1 MKEVR
6 HVVGMMSGTS
16 VDGVDAALVEISG
29 TDSEPKV
36 KLLAFENKPYP
47 PQVRKKIFSL
57 FTPAN
62 ATVDKVGYMNF
73 LLGEIYA
80 KSALSVIEKAG
91 MKPEEIDV
99 IGSHGQT
106 IWHAPIPES
115 PDGIPVAYTV
125 QIGEGSVIAERTG
138 ILTVSDFRVAD
149 MAAGGQGAPL
159 VPFSEYLLYR
169 REKETILLQNIGG
182 IGNMTVMPAGAKPRD
197 VFAFDTGPGNMIID
211 AVISAVTGGEKTYD
225 AGGETA
231 AKGRVCNALLDILKE
246 EPYYRQP
253 LPKTTGREHFGV
265 QYTEKILSW
274 WKENHIPVEDLLAT
288 VTDLTAYSI
297 ADAYERYV
305 LPKYRAS
312 EIIVGGGGSYNAT
325 LLRFMKERFAP
336 HGVAVRTQE
345 DLGLS
350 SDAKEAVAFALMADC
365 CMRGKANTLP
375 SVTGAEHPAVM
386 GKISQPYKG

>member
-47 PQVRKKIFSL
+47 PQVREKIFSL

-91 MKPEEIDV
+91 LKPEDIDAV
-99 IGSHGQT
+99 GSHGQT

-138 ILTVSDFRVAD
+138 ITTVSDFRVSD

-197 VFAFDTGPGNMIID
+197 IFAFDTGPGNMVMD
-211 AVISAVTGGEKTYD
+211 QLVARMTGGEKRFD
-225 AGGETA
+225 EGGKLA
-231 AKGRVCNALLDILKE
+231 AQGHVHPGLLAFMMQDPYLKRK
-246 EPYYRQP
+246 P
-253 LPKTTGREHFGV
+253 PKTSGRDCYGAPYVDALVREAEALGV
-265 QYTEKILSW
+265 SPLDQ
-274 WKENHIPVEDLLAT
+274 LAT
-288 VTDLTAYSI
+288 ATRFTAECIRSAI
-297 ADAYERYV
+297 ENDCTAKPEK
-305 LPKYRAS
+305 L
-312 EIIVGGGGSYNAT
+312 IVGGGGSQNPT
-325 LLRFMKERFAP
+325 LMAMLADCLPGVRVLRN
-336 HGVAVRTQE
+336 E
-345 DLGLS
+345 DLGLDS
-350 SDAKEAVAFALMADC
+350 NAKEAVAFALL
-365 CMRGKANTLP
+365 ANEYLFQNCGNVCR
-375 SVTGAEHPAVM
+375 VTGARHPVVL
-386 GKISQPYKG
+386 GKLSL